1 MIDTLTTSK
10 RYIEGG
16 FTPQQAETLATE
28 QARFVNDETAAT
40 KADLRQLGVEL
51 KGEITATKADV
62 RNLEIALR
70 AELAIIKWMMG
81 FVLAGMLAI
90 GVKFFV
96 S

>member
-1 MIDTLTTSK
+1 MIDTLTASK

-16 FTPQQAETLATE
+16 FTPQQAETLAT
-28 QARFVNDETAAT
+28 QQSRFATDDSAAT
-40 KADLRQLGVEL
+40 KADL
-51 KGEITATKADV
+51 

-70 AELAIIKWMMG
+70 AELAIIKWMIG
-81 FVLAGMLAI
+81 FLLAGMLAI